1 MRRTLLVG
9 IGLTTVIAITAGW
22 QLTHRTSVGQP
33 TAAETSTVGTSPG
46 SSTPRSETVAT
57 TTVVTANDASRIA
70 AEPSESNA
78 VQAAVRFLETDEN
91 LFPRA
96 TPAEAR
102 SISDSI
108 ASSTARTRLG
118 DRAEHHQKEAL
129 AKGDLEGLVLRIA
142 PISARVR
149 KYTKQSATVDIF
161 FLKLWVFPTKGAL
174 DDYATAQLDLVWEN
188 NSWRLDDSSV
198 IDGPYPIARF
208 STRPMVASSA
218 ARFEST
224 LAGFEDKGL
233 TP

>member
-22 QLTHRTSVGQP
+22 QLTHRTSAGQA
-33 TAAETSTVGTSPG
+33 TEQTSTVGTSPG

-57 TTVVTANDASRIA
+57 TTAVTANDASPLA
-70 AEPSESNA
+70 AEEPSEA
-78 VQAAVRFLETDEN
+78 TAIQAAVRFLETDEN
-91 LFPRA
+91 LFPR
-96 TPAEAR
+96 TSPAEAR

-108 ASSTARTRLG
+108 ASSAARTRLG
-118 DRAEHHQKEAL
+118 DRAEQHQKEAL
-129 AKGDLEGLVLRIA
+129 AKGDLEGLVLRIS
-142 PISARVR
+142 PISSRVR
-149 KYTKQSATVDIF
+149 KYPNQSATVDIF
-161 FLKLWVFPTKGAL
+161 FLKLWSFPTKGAL

-188 NSWRLDDSSV
+188 NSWRLADSSM
-198 IDGPYPIARF
+198 IDGPYPIALF

-224 LAGFEDKGL
+224 LAGFDDEGL